1 MKTITK
7 VSILPALLF
16 VLMIAQPTFA
26 GPVSG
31 CVNGPNNVAGDTTY
45 VDFTCDLYY
54 SPTSYNIDLTPN
66 LTYDGAGFYDNLV
79 GAGYAVVITGDPNT
93 LSDDSSGLWNQS
105 LWDAVLYWPG
115 DQDAGT
121 ASDALTVYWAGNSG
135 FPTAATVMGV
145 DQGLYGMGS
154 DSLFFVE
161 DNFPNVTV
169 YAPYSDTYNIVTTPE
184 QTPLLLL
191 PLLGTGFFGLAGVL
205 RRKQGV

>member
-121 ASDALTVYWAGNSG
+121 ASDALTVYWAGNSD
-135 FPTAATVMGV
+135 FPSVATVESF
-145 DQGLYGMGS
+145 DQNLYGGIFP
-154 DSLFFVE
+154 DQAFFVE
-161 DNFPNVTV
+161 DNIPDVTV
-169 YAPYSDTYNIVTTPE
+169 YGGYPDTYNVETTPE
-184 QTPLLLL
+184 PTSLL
-191 PLLGTGFFGLAGVL
+191 LLGTGLVGLAGML
-205 RRKQGV
+205 RRKLRG

>member
-1 MKTITK
+1 MKTTLRF
-7 VSILPALLF
+7 SILCALLF
-16 VLMIAQPTFA
+16 SFVIAQMAFA
-26 GPVSG
+26 GSISG
-31 CVNGPNNVAGDTTY
+31 CANGPNNVAGGTTY

-54 SPTSYNIDLTPN
+54 SPNSYTIDLTPN
-66 LTYDGAGFYDNLV
+66 LTYGGAGFYDNVV
-79 GAGYAVVITGDPNT
+79 GAGDIVVINGDPSA

-105 LWDAVLYWPG
+105 LWAAVLVWPG

-121 ASDALTVYWAGNSG
+121 ASDTLTVYWAGNSG